1 MKVLY
6 ADLWPLRRAGRKL
19 SEEERAYRARVRANK
34 RAAKRSQR
42 TACRPVQQRV

>member
-19 SEEERAYRARVRANK
+19 SDEERAYRARVRANK
-34 RAAKRSQR
+34 RAAKARNR
-42 TACRPVQQRV
+42 ATCRPVQQRV